1 MNENGGVN
9 RAGVKQECWR
19 ISMLLLLLVISMG
32 YSYEKVGRDSLLG
45 GRNFKPIR

>member
-9 RAGVKQECWR
+9 RAGVKQKCSQ

-32 YSYEKVGRDSLLG
+32 YIHGKGR
-45 GRNFKPIR
+45 